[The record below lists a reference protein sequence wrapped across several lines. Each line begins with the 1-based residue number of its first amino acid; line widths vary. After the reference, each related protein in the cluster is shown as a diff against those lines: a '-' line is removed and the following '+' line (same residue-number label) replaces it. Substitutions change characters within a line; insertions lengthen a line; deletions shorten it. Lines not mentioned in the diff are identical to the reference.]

1 MRDAVPDWCR
11 FAIGTS
17 PVVIVA
23 PHGGRRPP
31 DAMRRGA
38 KVNDLH
44 TAALAEELAGALG
57 AGLLINTALDRNLLD
72 LNRISQIAA
81 RAPWF
86 AAALERLLGAAL
98 ARHARVELL
107 VVHGWNAVQA
117 RCDLGIGTRL
127 ADPAAFDA
135 GEPTV
140 TVSADYLAT
149 RLAALRAACARA
161 GIATAFGARYP
172 GRHPNNLLQLF
183 RRGTPHPAAATPLA
197 DWVAGGRIEAVQL
210 ELGIPL
216 RWPGA
221 ERERFVA
228 ALRAAFDAS
237 APRVRARRALPAP
250 PAEDVTRPAALQA
263 YDPAADIGV
272 SARIDPLP
280 DGIAARLLLFLGRE
294 RVALYTGDAAVADAA
309 TLLPRLT
316 AEPDGLR
323 LRFRG
328 ALIATDDGRRYVDL
342 EDALAASQLL
352 AVDVDLHLAG
362 GLHGPVRGALT
373 LAGRRVRFAGDGFA
387 RPASGAFGGVPRWL
401 TSLTLHASLDGGE
414 ALQLRH
420 ATPGGLRL
428 ERLAPTRA
436 PVGPVRALAIG
447 FDGDAWTPR
456 HIAVHADGGVLVAEP
471 IARMAVVRPLAP
483 GRAARVT
490 FGVARV
496 AFGARAGFGFY
507 EYGRVLARGS
517 GAPSGT
523 PR

>member
-1 MRDAVPDWCR
+1 
-11 FAIGTS
+11 
-17 PVVIVA
+17 
-23 PHGGRRPP
+23 HGGRRPP

-183 RRGTPHPAAATPLA
+183 RRGTPHPAATTPLA
-197 DWVAGGRIEAVQL
+197 DWVAAGRIEAVQL

-237 APRVRARRALPAP
+237 AP
-250 PAEDVTRPAALQA
+250 
-263 YDPAADIGV
+263 
-272 SARIDPLP
+272 
-280 DGIAARLLLFLGRE
+280 
-294 RVALYTGDAAVADAA
+294 
-309 TLLPRLT
+309 
-316 AEPDGLR
+316 
-323 LRFRG
+323 
-328 ALIATDDGRRYVDL
+328 
-342 EDALAASQLL
+342 
-352 AVDVDLHLAG
+352 
-362 GLHGPVRGALT
+362 
-373 LAGRRVRFAGDGFA
+373 
-387 RPASGAFGGVPRWL
+387 
-401 TSLTLHASLDGGE
+401 
-414 ALQLRH
+414 
-420 ATPGGLRL
+420 
-428 ERLAPTRA
+428 
-436 PVGPVRALAIG
+436 
-447 FDGDAWTPR
+447 
-456 HIAVHADGGVLVAEP
+456 
-471 IARMAVVRPLAP
+471 
-483 GRAARVT
+483 
-490 FGVARV
+490 
-496 AFGARAGFGFY
+496 
-507 EYGRVLARGS
+507 
-517 GAPSGT
+517 
-523 PR
+523 

>member
-1 MRDAVPDWCR
+1 MRDPLPDWCR
-11 FAIGTS
+11 FAIGTA
-17 PVVIVA
+17 PVIIVA

-31 DAMRRGA
+31 DAGRRGA
-38 KVNDLH
+38 RVNDLH

-86 AAALERLLGAAL
+86 AAALEHLLGAAL

-107 VVHGWNAVQA
+107 VVHGWNAVQP
-117 RCDLGIGTRL
+117 RCDLGIGARL

-140 TVSADYLAT
+140 TVSADYVAT

-183 RRGTPHPAAATPLA
+183 RRGTPHPAAATPIA
-197 DWVAGGRIEAVQL
+197 DWVAAGRIEAVQL

-221 ERERFVA
+221 DRERFVT
-228 ALRAAFDAS
+228 ALRSAFDEPT
-237 APRVRARRALPAP
+237 PRVRTRRRPPSAAPANGI
-250 PAEDVTRPAALQA
+250 TRPLALQA

-272 SARIDPLP
+272 SARLDPLP

-294 RVALYTGDAAVADAA
+294 RVALFTGDAAAADAA

-352 AVDVDLHLAG
+352 TADVDLHLTG
-362 GLHGPVRGALT
+362 GLYGPVRGALT
-373 LAGRRVRFAGDGFA
+373 LDGRRVRFAGDGFA
-387 RPASGAFGGVPRWL
+387 RPASGVFGGTPRWL
-401 TSLTLHASLDGGE
+401 TSLTLHAGFGGGE

-420 ATPGGLRL
+420 TTPGGLRL
-428 ERLAPTRA
+428 ERLAPTRT
-436 PVGPVRALAIG
+436 PVGPVHALAIR
-447 FDGDAWTPR
+447 FDDDATTPQQL
-456 HIAVHADGGVLVAEP
+456 AVRADGSELVAEP
-471 IARMAVVRPLAP
+471 IARMAVVRPLGP

-496 AFGARAGFGFY
+496 AFAGRTGFGFY
-507 EYGRVLARGS
+507 EYGRVLG
-517 GAPSGT
+517 GAPRRS
-523 PR
+523 